1 MSQENVEIAR
11 RSIDA
16 FSRGNL
22 DAVIET
28 LAPEFELHPSG
39 RFMDTQRVYRGRE
52 GWTEF
57 WGDFRAAWEDVAVSI
72 ERMEAIDDRVLIL
85 GKIHGKGRESGVAVE
100 ADAAWVHTV
109 NDGLI
114 VRVQTFA
121 TWADALEAAGL
132 RDG

>member
-1 MSQENVEIAR
+1 MSQENVEIAQ

-22 DAVIET
+22 DAVLET

-52 GWTEF
+52 GWIEF

-85 GKIHGKGRESGVAVE
+85 GKIRGKGRESGVAVE

-114 VRVQTFA
+114 VRVQPFA
-121 TWADALEAAGL
+121 TWAEALDAVGL
-132 RDG
+132 RE